1 MDDDHLKKTEETNHV
16 FDFTGLQYN
25 TSIHIFISY
34 NLQGAEIAEWPSR
47 EHNRILCVYNPRL
60 FQNARQWKFSSRM
73 SDWHFQFETAE
84 NVRLTAQQERAHW

>member
-1 MDDDHLKKTEETNHV
+1 MQRMIYVAKT
-16 FDFTGLQYN
+16 
-25 TSIHIFISY
+25 
-34 NLQGAEIAEWPSR
+34 
-47 EHNRILCVYNPRL
+47 RL

>member
-1 MDDDHLKKTEETNHV
+1 MHV
-16 FDFTGLQYN
+16 LFAVLIDGARMLSRG
-25 TSIHIFISY
+25 SIVDT
-34 NLQGAEIAEWPSR
+34 LQGLAS
-47 EHNRILCVYNPRL
+47 RL